1 MVDTKKWHTREE
13 SGIRLDRKLRW
24 FHDDALVEHPR
35 IVEAFNQGLRV
46 TDDGRFKLEIGSDWC
61 FVTVEDAAFE
71 VVAVDV
77 SQDSR
82 PSIRL
87 SDRTAE
93 WLDLASLTQD
103 DEGVLVAR
111 VKEGKALAR
120 FSREAQFQLAER
132 MEEVAGGLVVKIG
145 SRQIPISLSPK
156 GAEGRGEG

>member
-1 MVDTKKWHTREE
+1 MIETKKWHTRED
-13 SGIRLDRKLRW
+13 SGIRLDRRMRW

-46 TDDGRFKLEIGSDWC
+46 TEDGRFKLEIGTDWC

-77 SQDSR
+77 SDGSR

-93 WLDLASLTQD
+93 WLEAATLAVD
-103 DEGVLVAR
+103 AEGVLTAQ
-111 VKEGKALAR
+111 VKGGRAKAR
-120 FSREAQFQLAER
+120 FSRDAQFALGTMLES
-132 MEEVAGGLVVKIG
+132 EAGGLVLRVGEK
-145 SRQIPISLSPK
+145 RWPTSLRELPQS
-156 GAEGRGEG
+156 